1 MFPKY
6 LKKDKD
12 LRKIILGFLLSTAIF
27 FGYYF
32 FFNPYKFQLLYQ
44 SWDAPSYVVVA
55 KSFYIPALV
64 ELANT
69 VRLPTAFFTAHF
81 PLYPFFI
88 RIFSFVGY
96 FRSAII
102 VSQIFTLCYFIA
114 LYFLIRNI
122 YPKAKFGFIIIPLIL
137 FTPRWFSISHIGSS
151 EPTLLFFIT
160 LSLLFLRK
168 EKYCLSAI
176 MAALAQF
183 TKPYSI
189 FIFLGV
195 VFYFLY
201 KLFIARG
208 KNTLQ
213 LTKKFLP
220 FLLVPLS
227 LLLIF
232 AYYYH
237 LYPDLSFLFIQQ
249 KNLGYFT
256 FPPFSI
262 FNNIK
267 FTVIWQEGLVYTFII
282 YLGTIIVLFKKK
294 FYDLAFIGLGLF
306 LPLIFLVHED
316 LSRYALIMLPL
327 VFIAFEE
334 VVTNKYFQLLLILL
348 SPAIFLYA
356 ITFINYN
363 ISP

>member
-1 MFPKY
+1 
-6 LKKDKD
+6 
-12 LRKIILGFLLSTAIF
+12 
-27 FGYYF
+27 
-32 FFNPYKFQLLYQ
+32 
-44 SWDAPSYVVVA
+44 
-55 KSFYIPALV
+55 
-64 ELANT
+64 
-69 VRLPTAFFTAHF
+69 
-81 PLYPFFI
+81 
-88 RIFSFVGY
+88 
-96 FRSAII
+96 
-102 VSQIFTLCYFIA
+102 VSQLFTLFYFVA

-122 YPKAKFGFIIIPLIL
+122 YPKAKLGFIVVPLIL
-137 FTPRWFSISHIGSS
+137 FTPRWFSVSHIGSA
-151 EPTLLFFIT
+151 EPTLLFFTT

-168 EKYCLSAI
+168 EKYGLSAI
-176 MAALAQF
+176 MAILVQL
-183 TKPYSI
+183 TKAYG
-189 FIFLGV
+189 IFLFLGTAL
-195 VFYFLY
+195 YFLY

-220 FLLVPLS
+220 FLLIPLA

-232 AYYYH
+232 TYYYY

-249 KNLGYFT
+249 KNLGYFA

-267 FTVIWQEGLVYTFII
+267 SNVIWQEGFVYTFVV
-282 YLGTIIVLFKKK
+282 YLGTVIMLFKKK

-316 LSRYALIMLPL
+316 LSRHALIMLPL

-334 VVTNKYFQLLLILL
+334 IIANKYFQLLLVLL

-356 ITFINYN
+356 TTFINYN